1 MERYGGAST
10 LETMAK
16 RRDIDRLR
24 DEIDELFADLWQLPR
39 FVGLRS
45 GFRPQVD
52 CLLADDPPRLVVVA
66 ALAGVDPADVDL
78 LVSGRELVLSG
89 ARARPAADG
98 ARYQQMEIDYG
109 PFERS
114 VALPADVDVERAEA
128 RYERGLLIVTLPLA
142 QDSPPQARVSIE
154 VRAKP

>member
-1 MERYGGAST
+1 MT
-10 LETMAK
+10 K

-52 CLLADDPPRLVVVA
+52 CLLADDRLVVVA
-66 ALAGVDPADVDL
+66 ALAGVDPAHVDL
-78 LVSGRELVLSG
+78 RVSGRELVLSG
-89 ARARPAADG
+89 VRARPSAEG

-142 QDSPPQARVSIE
+142 QDSPQQARVSIV